1 MLSIVIKKLLKKYE
15 LKSLL
20 IKIGD
25 IAVGITK
32 SKKDDEAWDK
42 AKKFLKKL

>member
-1 MLSIVIKKLLKKYE
+1 MLKLAISKLLKKHG
-15 LKSLL
+15 LKDLL

-25 IAVGITK
+25 LAVSITK

-42 AKKFLKKL
+42 AKKFLEEL